1 MQPIQAFFLAGHGR
15 HCLDACVVYQGAY
28 SDEDWKRKVVY
39 LVYIAWNGMDLVNT
53 KAMAYV
59 NTYRGC

>member
-1 MQPIQAFFLAGHGR
+1 MAVIALMLTLCTTA
-15 HCLDACVVYQGAY
+15 LSY

-39 LVYIAWNGMDLVNT
+39 IVYIAWNGMDLVYT